1 MLRCGVKNIM
11 SLFSKRKKLII
22 SGCSYTDNYARQE
35 KIEGF
40 PRWGELLAEKL
51 DMDLINLG
59 RCGFGNRAIY
69 TTLIEK
75 MVVEKNV
82 GFVVAMW
89 SEFQRMSWYIDPES
103 ALTTP
108 NGPIPQEFLRIRRDN
123 PWQCFLP
130 ERVVLDADW
139 HDKFYKPPTEN
150 PKKKFMKYELS
161 KIVRAQELDSMRAGT
176 VHSLGYM
183 FAFQS
188 ICENMNIPYLQIQG
202 CRAVPE
208 TNIQNSKQLAKYII
222 ESPYLNKING
232 NFIGWPIVEFIG
244 GYCFDSLLTKY
255 KYRISEEDT
264 HPNAGGHKLISE
276 ILYNEY
282 KKIYS

>member
-1 MLRCGVKNIM
+1 MLKNGAKNIM

-22 SGCSYTDNYARQE
+22 SGCSYTANYAKTQKLE
-35 KIEGF
+35 EF
-40 PRWGELLAEKL
+40 PIWGELFAEKL
-51 DMDLINLG
+51 DMELVNLSQ
-59 RCGFGNRAIY
+59 CGFGNRAIY

-75 MVVEKNV
+75 MAVEKNV

-89 SEFQRMSWYIDPES
+89 SEFQRMSWYID
-103 ALTTP
+103 
-108 NGPIPQEFLRIRRDN
+108 RRQH
-123 PWQCFLP
+123 PWECFLP
-130 ERVVLDADW
+130 ERTVLDADC

-161 KIVRAQELDSMRAGT
+161 KIVHARELDSVQAGT

-183 FAFQS
+183 FAFQN
-188 ICENMNIPYLQIQG
+188 ICENMHIPYLQIQG
-202 CRAVPE
+202 CRAVMGKWPVE
-208 TNIQNSKQLAKYII
+208 TNQVTSKRLAKYII
-222 ESPYLNKING
+222 GSPYLNKIND
-232 NFIGWPIVEFIG
+232 NFIGWPIVESIG

-264 HPNAGGHKLISE
+264 HPNNEGHKFIAGV
-276 ILYNEY
+276 LYDEY